1 MGNLGK
7 YQDIV
12 TEARRVGGVDN
23 LIEIIEEA
31 AVAKEFPR
39 ILGKGVG
46 AGALATLGA
55 GVVVVAMRRVLGS
68 RKAREA
74 LANEAK
80 EQLKAEVEESID
92 SDGANFENGEDE
104 SDSDEGKLLCTTPS
118 PGADRVYTTKSP

>member
-31 AVAKEFPR
+31 AVSKEFPR

-92 SDGANFENGEDE
+92 SDGANFGNGEDE
-104 SDSDEGKLLCTTPS
+104 SDSDEGKLL
-118 PGADRVYTTKSP
+118 